1 MQTATVPE
9 KELRGV
15 GPDPWAERER
25 VSHAQ
30 PGGRSLKPQSPPSVV
45 HFL

>member
-1 MQTATVPE
+1 MVEHGGMQTGTVPE

-30 PGGRSLKPQSPPSVV
+30 PGVGL
-45 HFL
+45 